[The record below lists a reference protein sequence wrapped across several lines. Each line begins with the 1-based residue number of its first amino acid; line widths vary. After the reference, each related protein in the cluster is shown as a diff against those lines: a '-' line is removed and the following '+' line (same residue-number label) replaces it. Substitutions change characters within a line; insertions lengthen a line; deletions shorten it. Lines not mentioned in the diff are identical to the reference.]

1 MLAEW
6 TDQLSDFTDDQIKRG
21 ILNIE
26 SQFPPSLPEF
36 KKLCLTDRRNGDNW
50 QHKASPAYK
59 IYQRERLLPD
69 KSAKERSRAAMK
81 AALQEIRGK

>member
-1 MLAEW
+1 MQFRTRCLR
-6 TDQLSDFTDDQIKRG
+6 DD
-21 ILNIE
+21 E
-26 SQFPPSLPEF
+26 H
-36 KKLCLTDRRNGDNW
+36 W
-50 QHKASPAYK
+50 QQRSSPAYK